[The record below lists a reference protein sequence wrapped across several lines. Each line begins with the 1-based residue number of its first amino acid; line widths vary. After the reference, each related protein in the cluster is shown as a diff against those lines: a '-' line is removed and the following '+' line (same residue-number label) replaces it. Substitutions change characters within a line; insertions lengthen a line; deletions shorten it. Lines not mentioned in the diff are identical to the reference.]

1 MEKGGKGY
9 AGKGKTPFKVVASKR
24 GSSSGREK
32 EPVNA
37 SPVEINSDSDSEGFI
52 EEIDFSKSNGKLS
65 SKGTSGKDGK
75 GFSSGK
81 AVGKGGVYSSSKKPP
96 KRDTDVK
103 LQLETPS
110 GARVVMDCEAADILQ
125 QIQEQMVILSEDP
138 TIKFPLSFDKA
149 YQYTKE
155 GKQYSDTK
163 SVKDVLES
171 LKNCGVNDGEIC
183 MIANSGPETMEEV
196 YALIPS
202 LKENRYE
209 NEEPI
214 KEALSNLS
222 KVKLPK

>member
-1 MEKGGKGY
+1 MEKGGKGHP

-24 GSSSGREK
+24 GPSSGRER

-37 SPVEINSDSDSEGFI
+37 SPVEIDSDSDSEGFI

-65 SKGTSGKDGK
+65 LKGKDGK

-81 AVGKGGVYSSSKKPP
+81 AGGKGGVYSSSKKPP

>member
-1 MEKGGKGY
+1 MEKGEKGY

-24 GSSSGREK
+24 SSSGREK

-37 SPVEINSDSDSEGFI
+37 SPVEIDSDSDSEGFI

-81 AVGKGGVYSSSKKPP
+81 AVGKGGIYSSSKKPP

-163 SVKDVLES
+163 SVKDVLEYPCPCHDS
-171 LKNCGVNDGEIC
+171 LFLFYWKSIKFTYIVCKVSKFPYILT
-183 MIANSGPETMEEV
+183 SF
-196 YALIPS
+196 L
-202 LKENRYE
+202 
-209 NEEPI
+209 I
-214 KEALSNLS
+214 KEFSLSLLLVEMKS
-222 KVKLPK
+222 QEVV